1 MHWLTPFR
9 PVPAQCQP
17 ARYGNGS
24 EGTERCTVAAS
35 GGRFAVCASKQLADG
50 KWWCKL
56 TVTESGGVGGT
67 DIVRSGRGRCG
78 RQGVRREMGMQSA

>member
-17 ARYGNGS
+17 APYGNGS

-56 TVTESGGVGGT
+56 TVTESGGAGGT
-67 DIVRSGRGRCG
+67 DIVRSGGGRCG
-78 RQGVRREMGMQSA
+78 RQGVRCEMGMQSA